1 MIRVRGA
8 LLLVVLAMPLVFQG
22 QPAAQIPAYPPDV
35 QKQTLGTY
43 GLATPPVQQPA
54 PTQNSGPPTFGAP
67 RPDVGVDQTAPQI
80 RRRTDCPVG
89 YETPRDLLTVP
100 HLVVCI
106 VKQVNLAALHNVVG
120 PNQTPASLSS
130 MPPILERTTVNQCAG
145 RPAGSYAC
153 GRGGT
158 ECCGPHQDNMCFAG
172 AYACYVTGTGKGP
185 KTACC
190 MTK

>member
-1 MIRVRGA
+1 MARW
-8 LLLVVLAMPLVFQG
+8 LLLAALATTPLGLKREV
-22 QPAAQIPAYPPDV
+22 AAQIPAYPPDV
-35 QKQTLGTY
+35 QKQAQPLGTY
-43 GLATPPVQQPA
+43 GLATPPAVQTT
-54 PTQNSGPPTFGAP
+54 PTPNSGPPLFGAP
-67 RPDVGVDQTAPQI
+67 RPNVGPDPTPHI

-89 YETPRDLLTVP
+89 YETPRDLLTLP
-100 HLVVCI
+100 HLVVCV
-106 VKQVNLAALHNVVG
+106 VKQVNLVALHNISG
-120 PNQTPASLSS
+120 PNPGATPPSS

-158 ECCGPHQDNMCFAG
+158 ECCRPHQDNLCFAG
-172 AYACYVTGTGKGP
+172 AYACYVSGTGTGP